1 MHTMN
6 SVDMKVL
13 ILHIYTLNKW
23 QCFVSLSSMELVFLS
38 LRQNLCSKMCV
49 VVILMNQLWN
59 SRHSSIISEISLSL
73 YSFCALHRACT
84 VLRAQ
89 RSITYARARCVRAHT
104 RTHCFMR
111 LNKLNNKCLQKQI
124 TLSCQSSVCLASL
137 FNTNFIWC
145 LFFWRNM

>member
-1 MHTMN
+1 MFCFFI
-6 SVDMKVL
+6 VDGVG
-13 ILHIYTLNKW
+13 
-23 QCFVSLSSMELVFLS
+23 FSLSPAEFVFKNVCCCYFDES
-38 LRQNLCSKMCV
+38 TVEFTAFIDYIRNF
-49 VVILMNQLWN
+49 
-59 SRHSSIISEISLSL
+59 SLSL

-89 RSITYARARCVRAHT
+89 RSITYARARCARAHT

-137 FNTNFIWC
+137 FNTNFI
-145 LFFWRNM
+145 